1 MNVQPHVWSFSSID
15 IPKDVYA
22 RVYLDAFM
30 SFYDPATKRVS
41 STKRQCVFK
50 VNHYAS
56 SCA

>member
-30 SFYDPATKRVS
+30 SFYDPATKR
-41 STKRQCVFK
+41 QCVFK